1 MSAVLKRG
9 TFSKYDFGLMR
20 NNEVYGTNVAPPYDV
35 SNIPKDFHMF
45 LAYGGSDTVADPN
58 DVQRLIEML
67 PCNLEVAY
75 LPSYSHFL
83 SSFLCVLLEN
93 IQSISVAFFM
103 VGPRPFSDWKREE
116 KRNSFLFYAES

>member
-75 LPSYSHFL
+75 LPSYSHFDFVL
-83 SSFLCVLLEN
+83 STTAN
-93 IQSISVAFFM
+93 IDLFPKVISYFKNIH
-103 VGPRPFSDWKREE
+103 P
-116 KRNSFLFYAES
+116 